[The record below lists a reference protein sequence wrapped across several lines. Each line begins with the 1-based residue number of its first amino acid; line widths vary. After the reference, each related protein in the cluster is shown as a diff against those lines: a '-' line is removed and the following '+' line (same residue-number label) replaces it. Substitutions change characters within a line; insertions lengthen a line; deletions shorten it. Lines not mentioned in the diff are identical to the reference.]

1 MYLAWFPQNR
11 VPEDSPEEG
20 TSVSQLAVLFRHVMV
35 NALTKAQFLF
45 LLVIG
50 SVLPHQE
57 GGGHNATRH
66 ANDISALV
74 PADD

>member
-1 MYLAWFPQNR
+1 MYLAWLPQSR

-20 TSVSQLAVLFRHVMV
+20 TSVPQLAVLFRHVMV
-35 NALTKAQFLF
+35 NALTEAQLLL

-57 GGGHNATRH
+57 GGGYNATRH
-66 ANDISALV
+66 ANILALV